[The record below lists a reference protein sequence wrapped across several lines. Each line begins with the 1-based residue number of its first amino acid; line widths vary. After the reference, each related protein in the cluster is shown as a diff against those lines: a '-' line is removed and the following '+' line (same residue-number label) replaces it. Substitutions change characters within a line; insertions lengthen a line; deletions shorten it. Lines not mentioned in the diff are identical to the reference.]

1 MSIYWLDVKP
11 VRPFIYFLYSCR
23 RRFVVQIRI
32 VENQNDS
39 KYQFR
44 RFIEL
49 QFKSLS
55 KLYYFKNKWYIYIC
69 TYINATSHMI
79 LKNLECSFECLTK
92 SYLFVSRSVWL
103 CDKSPFV
110 EKFYMVIYHAIKIKT
125 IEYHIIIHHLKR
137 INLLS
142 LICWTELYM

>member
-39 KYQFR
+39 KYQFIR
-44 RFIEL
+44 L
-49 QFKSLS
+49 AYQNCTMLKT
-55 KLYYFKNKWYIYIC
+55 NDIYIC

-142 LICWTELYM
+142 LICWTELYV

>member
-1 MSIYWLDVKP
+1 MSIYWLNVKL
-11 VRPFIYFLYSCR
+11 VRPFIYFLYICSH
-23 RRFVVQIRI
+23 RFIVQIRK
-32 VENQNDS
+32 VENQNGS
-39 KYQFR
+39 KYCNLNAIFYQNCTM
-44 RFIEL
+44 I
-49 QFKSLS
+49 KT
-55 KLYYFKNKWYIYIC
+55 NYIYKC
-69 TYINATSHMI
+69 NVPHD

-125 IEYHIIIHHLKR
+125 IEYHVIIHHLKR

-142 LICWTELYM
+142 LICWNELYV